1 MSDPGV
7 SPHSERS
14 LLGTTT
20 TVTILL
26 FIISMIVGWI
36 GTVHNPAIGNELLSL
51 FQKEIAGQITIE
63 NPVDMCLKIF
73 ANNLEACILLFLG
86 GATFGILTLVILSLN
101 GIVIGAVT
109 EIISKGH
116 SALFIAA
123 AIVPHGIF
131 EVPAFIIASAL
142 GFCMAQSLIA
152 EWYGAADTA
161 ADAGHLARLFLLYVL
176 PLIAIASVVESFITP
191 AIIQIVA

>member
-1 MSDPGV
+1 
-7 SPHSERS
+7 
-14 LLGTTT
+14 
-20 TVTILL
+20 
-26 FIISMIVGWI
+26 
-36 GTVHNPAIGNELLSL
+36 
-51 FQKEIAGQITIE
+51 
-63 NPVDMCLKIF
+63 MCLKIF

-116 SALFIAA
+116 SAIFIAA

-142 GFCMAQSLIA
+142 GFS
-152 EWYGAADTA
+152 WRS
-161 ADAGHLARLFLLYVL
+161 H
-176 PLIAIASVVESFITP
+176 
-191 AIIQIVA
+191 